1 MITGMD
7 VFRTPDDRF
16 ADLPGWDFPPQYI
29 EVDGLRIHHVDVAP
43 DGPAT
48 GGPVVLFHG
57 EPTWSYLYRRMIRP
71 LAAAGHRVIAYDHA
85 GFGRSDKPTDRE
97 WYTFDRHSAIADAVL
112 DHLDVTDATV
122 VVQDWGGPIGLRWAT
137 EHRDRVANLVIMNT
151 GLFSG
156 RVSKGF
162 LAWRD
167 FAAKNPD
174 LPVGQIIQGA
184 TVTDVPAEVIAAYD
198 APFPTVESK
207 AGAAQF
213 PLLVPVDEA
222 DPGAEVLRGVA
233 DVLSRWDVP
242 TLLAFSDR
250 DPVFPHPKSGQVFT
264 DLIPTAGEQVTIAGA
279 AHFLQEDKGEEIAAH
294 IVGFLHEGGV

>member
-1 MITGMD
+1 MD
-7 VFRTPDDRF
+7 VYRTPDDRF
-16 ADLPGWDFPPQYI
+16 ADLPGWDFPPQYL
-29 EVDGLRIHHVDVAP
+29 EVDGLRIHHIDVPA
-43 DGPAT
+43 DGPET
-48 GGPVVLFHG
+48 GGPIVLFHG

-71 LAAAGHRVIAYDHA
+71 LAAAGRRVIAYDHA
-85 GFGRSDKPTDRE
+85 GFGRSDKPTDRD

-112 DHLDVTDATV
+112 DRLDVDDATV
-122 VVQDWGGPIGLRWAT
+122 VVQDLGGPIGLRWAT
-137 EHRDRVANLVIMNT
+137 EHPDRVANLVIMNT

-156 RVSKGF
+156 RVSRGF

-167 FAAKNPD
+167 FATKNPD

-184 TVTDVPAEVIAAYD
+184 TVTDVPAEVVAAYD

-213 PLLVPVDEA
+213 PLLVPVDAA
-222 DPGAEVLRGVA
+222 DPGADVLRTVGEA
-233 DVLSRWDVP
+233 LSRWDKPV
-242 TLLAFSDR
+242 LIAFSDS

-294 IVGFLHEGGV
+294 IVEFLRSAAH